1 MRECRGAA
9 AIVAMLVLSGCA
21 DTVNPVL
28 GGLKIGTANAPLK
41 YPVRVDGHRFD
52 YPNDAWDER
61 VGGTVVLKMR
71 ISPAGV
77 VDSAYV
83 LESSG
88 HRSLDSAAV
97 ADSRRLR
104 YDPAEQDGE
113 PIEVWAR
120 LPVIYPLPEETGTDE
135 PLEP

>member
-1 MRECRGAA
+1 MRGWRPLATLVS
-9 AIVAMLVLSGCA
+9 IVVVSACA

-28 GGLKIGTANAPLK
+28 GGLKIGVANPPLK
-41 YPVRVDGHRFD
+41 YPVRVDAHHFD
-52 YPNDAWDER
+52 YPSDAWDER
-61 VGGTVVLKMR
+61 IGGTVVLKLH

-113 PIEVWAR
+113 PIEVWAK
-120 LPVIYPLPEETGTDE
+120 LPVIYPLPEETSEHE
-135 PLEP
+135 P